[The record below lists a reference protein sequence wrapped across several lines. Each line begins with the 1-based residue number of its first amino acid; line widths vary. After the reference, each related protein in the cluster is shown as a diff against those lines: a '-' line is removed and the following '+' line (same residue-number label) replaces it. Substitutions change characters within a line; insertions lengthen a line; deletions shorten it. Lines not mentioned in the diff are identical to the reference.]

1 MFRII
6 ENQAIPDLYDILSN
20 SDTLL
25 TIHPL
30 LNIKFLTISTSLID
44 FLKWFS
50 LKILILLICKNC
62 KQCVNTIGQT

>member
-6 ENQAIPDLYDILSN
+6 ENQAIPDLYAIISN

-25 TIHPL
+25 TIHSL

-50 LKILILLICKNC
+50 LKILICKNC